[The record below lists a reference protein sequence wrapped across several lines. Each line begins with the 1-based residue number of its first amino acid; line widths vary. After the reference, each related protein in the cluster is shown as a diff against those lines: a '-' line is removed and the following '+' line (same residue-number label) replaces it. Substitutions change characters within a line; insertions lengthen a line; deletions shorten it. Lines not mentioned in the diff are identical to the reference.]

1 MDTKIISTTLNKIQQ
16 KPSQLAEAARPPA
29 VANSRADNE
38 AIERPTSVRD
48 VSTDSEQKPTVEQI
62 DEVVEKLNTQA
73 LASSHTLKFS
83 LDEKLGKAIISVVD
97 RETNEVIRQIP
108 PETALKISEAFEQVT
123 SGQLLTELA

>member
-1 MDTKIISTTLNKIQQ
+1 MDTKSISTTLSKIQQ
-16 KPSQLAEAARPPA
+16 TPAQSPELVKLPAGKNAPAEKDRLESLVRVREPA
-29 VANSRADNE
+29 NE
-38 AIERPTSVRD
+38 
-48 VSTDSEQKPTVEQI
+48 SEKQPVEQI
-62 DEVVEKLNTQA
+62 KEAVEKLNTQA

-108 PETALKISEAFEQVT
+108 PETALKISEAFDQVT

>member
-16 KPSQLAEAARPPA
+16 KPSQPAEVVRSLTVPKL
-29 VANSRADNE
+29 RTE
-38 AIERPTSVRD
+38 KETLERPNDVRD
-48 VSTDSEQKPTVEQI
+48 ASVESEQQQTVEQI